1 MVLPDLLLA
10 KVVIPDL
17 LLAKVVFPDLLAKV
31 VLPGSWLSRR
41 PGRLLELSA
50 EVPQFTFPWIG
61 DMDAVWKLL

>member
-1 MVLPDLLLA
+1 VVLADLLLA
-10 KVVIPDL
+10 KVVLPD
-17 LLAKVVFPDLLAKV
+17 LLAKVVFPDLLLAKV